1 MKDFKA
7 LLTLSI
13 ISVLCHFSINNPSYE
28 RYTSLFFDNVKI
40 GDPSKEIS
48 LILNTVSTQSVL
60 FTNEKRPYY
69 QEIQKEKRTNIFK
82 DKVSFDGHVVKSF
95 KFNLEVDDTNL
106 NNKAIQGE
114 LGLGIDDKNT
124 SEFINNLYDSKLI
137 NSRAIEID
145 FKELEKEDKVTL
157 NFSPNKKSFNYCN
170 ISSKRFLADDD
181 YYHNAW
187 IVKLSHI
194 ILGSTKKELTWD
206 NAIEVDGH
214 ATFDSKTKYI
224 YIPKE
229 YMKNIEKAWNIN
241 ECKLVHD
248 SESDEKYYSCTED
261 IESKLNTMNSIYF
274 VMGGYGYKLRAQD
287 LFEHDGKKF
296 HCLIRFYNDE
306 NNLWILGAPF
316 LINYN
321 LVLDYDNTK
330 VGLNGESIINYTEEY
345 EKYEK
350 EIEEQKKGFFEKY
363 TWEKVLVIIGTI
375 VGILIIIYVMFWLY
389 RNFRREKPKY
399 HIELNEQ
406 YDKKEI
412 YN

>member
-1 MKDFKA
+1 M
-7 LLTLSI
+7 
-13 ISVLCHFSINNPSYE
+13 
-28 RYTSLFFDNVKI
+28 
-40 GDPSKEIS
+40 
-48 LILNTVSTQSVL
+48 
-60 FTNEKRPYY
+60 
-69 QEIQKEKRTNIFK
+69 
-82 DKVSFDGHVVKSF
+82 
-95 KFNLEVDDTNL
+95 
-106 NNKAIQGE
+106 
-114 LGLGIDDKNT
+114 
-124 SEFINNLYDSKLI
+124 
-137 NSRAIEID
+137 
-145 FKELEKEDKVTL
+145 
-157 NFSPNKKSFNYCN
+157 
-170 ISSKRFLADDD
+170 ADDD

-229 YMKNIEKAWNIN
+229 CMKNIEKAWNIN

-412 YN
+412 YNKWFYR